1 MIRRLISQYSFK
13 YPTTIVYMLQSTE
26 YQVSPYLAWYR
37 RADNF
42 GRVMKRRTLART
54 AAARLLRAGMVFGIL
69 FQLVFAVF
77 LMLLGFSR
85 GELLLQ
91 LAGGVVLLTYPQV
104 WARLIIMPL
113 WLGKVLIT
121 DPKHRKQI
129 MASEQLFL
137 KHPGIKIAVLGSY
150 GKTTMKELLLTV
162 LSEEKSVAATPAN
175 KNVAISHAI
184 FASKLTGNEDV
195 LVLEYG
201 EGAPGD
207 IARFASVTHP
217 DIAVITGLAPAH
229 LDQYPSLEAAAQD
242 LFSIEQ
248 FVAPKD
254 IFVNSEP
261 QSIRSYL
268 NDEFVKYN
276 ANSIG
281 NWKVGAVKVSVTGTS
296 FTLTN
301 GKEKLELRSGLLGE
315 HQVGPLAAVAVLAH
329 KLGVSNQAIETG
341 ISKTT
346 AFEHRLQPRQLHGGW
361 ILDDT
366 YNGNIEGV
374 RAGLKLLATLKAKR
388 KIYVTPGLV
397 DQGAETERV
406 HLEMGEAI
414 AQSQPDTVV
423 LMRNSVTDHIKA
435 GMEKA
440 NFTGEVR
447 IEEDPLEF
455 YTNIEHFIASGDI
468 VLMQNDWTDN
478 YN

>member
-1 MIRRLISQYSFK
+1 MIRRLLSQYGLK

-26 YQVSPYLAWYR
+26 YQTRPYLAWYR

-42 GRVMKRRTLART
+42 GRVMKRRTLAQT
-54 AAARLLRAGMVFGIL
+54 SAARFLRAGMVIGIL
-69 FQLVFAVF
+69 LQLVIAVF
-77 LMLLGFSR
+77 LILFGFSR
-85 GELLLQ
+85 EDLLVQ
-91 LAGGVVLLTYPQV
+91 LVGVFVLFTYPQV
-104 WARLIIMPL
+104 SARLIILPL

-129 MASEQLFL
+129 KASEQIFL
-137 KHPGIKIAVLGSY
+137 KHSGFKIAVLGSY

-162 LSEEKSVAATPAN
+162 LSEEKKVAATPAN

-184 FASKLTGNEDV
+184 FASRLKGDEDV

-242 LFSIEQ
+242 LFSIKQ
-248 FVAPKD
+248 FVAVKH

-261 QSIRSYL
+261 QSIRTYL
-268 NDEFVKYN
+268 SDEFVEYN

-281 NWKVGAVKVSVTGTS
+281 NWKVENVKVSVTGTS
-296 FTLTN
+296 FNLTN
-301 GKEKLELRSGLLGE
+301 GKEILELRSGLLGE
-315 HQVGPLAAVAVLAH
+315 HQVGPLALVAAISY
-329 KLGVSNQAIETG
+329 KLGLTAKSIEAG
-341 ISKTT
+341 IAKTA

-366 YNGNIEGV
+366 YNGNIEGI
-374 RAGLKLLATLKAKR
+374 RAGLKFLATLKAKR

-397 DQGAETERV
+397 DQGEETERV
-406 HLEMGEAI
+406 HIEMGELI
-414 AQSQPDTVV
+414 AQSQPDMVV
-423 LMRNSVTDHIKA
+423 LMCNSVTDYIKA
-435 GMEKA
+435 GIEKA
-440 NFTGEVR
+440 NFGGEVR
-447 IEEDPLEF
+447 VEENPLDF
-455 YTNIEHFIASGDI
+455 YNNIEHFIATGDI
-468 VLMQNDWTDN
+468 MLMQNDWTDN